1 MLNKKTEKITGA
13 TLHQKSKEHEMTI
26 PNVNWNDM
34 EWKKIRDGVYQK
46 AFTGE
51 GATLAMHK
59 LEPQHEPRP
68 HKHIYEQIVYIM
80 SGTTDFHVG
89 DEVFRLTAGGMLV
102 VPPNVMHHAEVVGD
116 EDVLNLDVFTP
127 TRPEFFE

>member
-1 MLNKKTEKITGA
+1 
-13 TLHQKSKEHEMTI
+13 
-26 PNVNWNDM
+26 M
-34 EWKKIRDGVYQK
+34 EKIRDGVYQK

-51 GATLAMHK
+51 CATLAMHK

-89 DEVFRLTAGGMLV
+89 DEVLRLTAGGMLV

-116 EDVLNLDVFTP
+116 EDVLNLDIFTP

>member
-1 MLNKKTEKITGA
+1 MQIL
-13 TLHQKSKEHEMTI
+13 
-26 PNVNWNDM
+26 NVNWNDM

-116 EDVLNLDVFTP
+116 EDVLNLDIFTP